1 LNTLEQL
8 RSGALQGTSRLKLCE
23 GLREL
28 PQAVYSLADTLE
40 VLDLSG
46 NELAELPA
54 DLPRLRRLKVIFA
67 SNNRFTRL
75 PDVLGRCEALEMVGF
90 KANQIVDVPATALP
104 PRLRWLILTDNR
116 IATLPDELGRRPR
129 LQKVALAGNRLR
141 ALPATLAACKR
152 LELLRIS
159 ANRLDGLPDWLLEL
173 PRLTWLAYG
182 GNPFSAAHEAD
193 ALDNTPM
200 PRTPW
205 SALDVQQLLGEG
217 ASGHIY
223 RAARSGGEAVA
234 LKVFKG
240 EVTSDGL
247 PSTELA
253 ACLQAG
259 AHPQLIPA
267 LGRLTGHPAG
277 ADGLLM
283 PLVGPAFRTLAGPP
297 SLASCTRDVYDP
309 ALRLRPEAALAI
321 GAGIASA
328 LSHLHERGLTHGDLY
343 AHNILHDG
351 HGRARLGDFGAA
363 SFLASVPPHQAARLQ
378 ALDVRALGCLLE
390 ELVACCG
397 EQTPALDAV
406 RTLARTCLHTDVD
419 QGPCANQLAQALRRL
434 QQSPT
439 CQTQHRDLIG
449 D

>member
-1 LNTLEQL
+1 MNTLEQL

-28 PQAVYSLADTLE
+28 PEEVFELADTLE

-46 NELAELPA
+46 NELEDLPA
-54 DLPRLRRLKVIFA
+54 DLPRLHRLKVIFA

-75 PDVLGRCEALEMVGF
+75 PEALGRCEALEMVGF

-104 PRLRWLILTDNR
+104 ARLRWLILTDNR
-116 IATLPDELGRRPR
+116 IATLPDELGRRP

-141 ALPATLAACKR
+141 ALPGTLAACKR

-159 ANRLDGLPDWLLEL
+159 ANRLDGLPGWLLEL
-173 PRLTWLAYG
+173 PRLTWLAHG

-205 SALDVQQLLGEG
+205 SELEVQQLLGEG

-223 RAARSGGEAVA
+223 RAIRSGGEAVA

-267 LGRLTGHPAG
+267 IGRLTGHPAG

-283 PLVGPAFRTLAGPP
+283 PLVDPAFRTLAGPP

-309 ALRLRPEAALAI
+309 ALCLGPQAALAI

-351 HGRARLGDFGAA
+351 HGQARLGDFGAA
-363 SFLASVPPHQAARLQ
+363 SFLAGVPAQQVARLR

-397 EQTPALDAV
+397 EQAQPPEAMAA
-406 RTLARTCLHTDVD
+406 LARDCMNDDADRRPAARDV
-419 QGPCANQLAQALRRL
+419 ASALKEARLALL
-434 QQSPT
+434 
-439 CQTQHRDLIG
+439 
-449 D
+449 